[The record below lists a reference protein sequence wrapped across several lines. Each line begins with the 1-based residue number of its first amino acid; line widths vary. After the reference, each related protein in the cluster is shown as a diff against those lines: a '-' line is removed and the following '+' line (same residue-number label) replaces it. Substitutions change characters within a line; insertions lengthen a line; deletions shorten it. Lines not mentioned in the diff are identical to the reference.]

1 MFIQKGG
8 DMTTITS
15 HSLPLIPLQP
25 NLALFDKRLSEDIC
39 TMNGVES
46 VLPHSLIRL
55 PSPKREQAQMSP
67 QDCYG
72 SENSQSNSIC
82 DMDPRSI
89 PGFDSKFSI
98 GTLTMDD
105 RTSSEVARSNS
116 VSSYKGDNNNKD
128 DDDEYMNY
136 CSDDSELSVGKE
148 VDDAIDNIRRNNNE
162 PKSVSSFRL
171 NDTNAITQ
179 NNTAALT
186 TLATTPKL
194 PSIVR
199 PNPTRQEE
207 FLRKSHMYAEEI
219 MKHQINFMTVTKGL
233 NISPRLS
240 DNAFSS
246 YPRPN
251 ELSPIHN
258 ATITNPLKIHGFS
271 RLQAYANDNDLGKKW
286 SVIED
291 RSARSPEATH
301 FRQIHSHLN
310 AISKITSAL
319 GRDNNTRV
327 QMTSPA
333 YTTSRESSQS
343 PPSSNASSSARHMH
357 HNHNFNETSLKF
369 SIDNI
374 LKPSFGRR
382 ITDPLLKRNKPARK
396 GGNSHRTGRMSTS
409 IDSNASS
416 LTTNDKKTSSAD
428 QTAAKALSNSNSN
441 ATESTTDKTNTTSST
456 TTSESNSKGPLSWP
470 AWVYCTRYSDRPS
483 SGRSPRARRP
493 KKTTDKTVND
503 EKRPRTAFSGPQ
515 LARLKNE
522 FAENRYLTERR
533 RQQLSS
539 ELGLN
544 EAQIKIWFQNKRA
557 KIKKSSGQK
566 NPLALQLMAQ
576 GLYNHSTVPLTREE
590 EELQE
595 MQERANAEAVST
607 NISNIQSN
615 EHADDD
621 DDDD

>member
-1 MFIQKGG
+1 MFIQKSG

-25 NLALFDKRLSEDIC
+25 NLGLFEKRLSDDIC

-55 PSPKREQAQMSP
+55 PSPKREQVAQMSP

-82 DMDPRSI
+82 DMDPRSLH
-89 PGFDSKFSI
+89 GLDSKYSI
-98 GTLTMDD
+98 GTLADERTMH
-105 RTSSEVARSNS
+105 SVARSNS
-116 VSSYKGDNNNKD
+116 ASSYKGDSSNNKD
-128 DDDEYMNY
+128 DEDEYMNY

-148 VDDAIDNIRRNNNE
+148 VDDSIIDIRRNNNE
-162 PKSVSSFRL
+162 PKPSFQL
-171 NDTNAITQ
+171 NDPLS
-179 NNTAALT
+179 NNR
-186 TLATTPKL
+186 ATHQSKL

-240 DNAFSS
+240 DNAFSP
-246 YPRPN
+246 YPRSN
-251 ELSPIHN
+251 ELSPIQH
-258 ATITNPLKIHGFS
+258 AAISNPLKIGFS

-291 RSARSPEATH
+291 RNARSPEATN

-319 GRDNNTRV
+319 GRDNNARI
-327 QMTSPA
+327 QMTTSPS
-333 YTTSRESSQS
+333 YINVSRESSQS
-343 PPSSNASSSARHMH
+343 PPSSSNVSSVRRHMI
-357 HNHNFNETSLKF
+357 HNNFNESNLKF

-396 GGNSHRTGRMSTS
+396 TGTSHRTANTESSDKKQALTISTEQTKVLPQMPAKIQSNSVEAGDKANSPATTPTTPSSTS
-409 IDSNASS
+409 D
-416 LTTNDKKTSSAD
+416 
-428 QTAAKALSNSNSN
+428 
-441 ATESTTDKTNTTSST
+441 
-456 TTSESNSKGPLSWP
+456 SNSKGPISWP

-483 SGRSPRARRP
+483 SG
-493 KKTTDKTVND
+493 KF
-503 EKRPRTAFSGPQ
+503 FSF
-515 LARLKNE
+515 L
-522 FAENRYLTERR
+522 
-533 RQQLSS
+533 
-539 ELGLN
+539 
-544 EAQIKIWFQNKRA
+544 
-557 KIKKSSGQK
+557 
-566 NPLALQLMAQ
+566 
-576 GLYNHSTVPLTREE
+576 
-590 EELQE
+590 
-595 MQERANAEAVST
+595 
-607 NISNIQSN
+607 
-615 EHADDD
+615 
-621 DDDD
+621 

>member
-25 NLALFDKRLSEDIC
+25 NLGLFDKRLSGDIC

-55 PSPKREQAQMSP
+55 PSPKREQSQMSP

-89 PGFDSKFSI
+89 PAFDSKFSI
-98 GTLTMDD
+98 GALTVDD

-128 DDDEYMNY
+128 DEDEYMNY

-148 VDDAIDNIRRNNNE
+148 VDDAIDIRRNNNE

-171 NDTNAITQ
+171 NDSHAITQ
-179 NNTAALT
+179 NNQL
-186 TLATTPKL
+186 TLAATATTASSTTKL
-194 PSIVR
+194 PNIVR

-233 NISPRLS
+233 NVNSRLS
-240 DNAFSS
+240 DNAYSP
-246 YPRPN
+246 YPN

-258 ATITNPLKIHGFS
+258 AAITNPLKIGFS

-291 RSARSPEATH
+291 RNARSPEATH

-319 GRDNNTRV
+319 GRDNNTRI

-343 PPSSNASSSARHMH
+343 PPSSNASSSVRHMH
-357 HNHNFNETSLKF
+357 HNNFNETSLKF

-382 ITDPLLKRNKPARK
+382 ITDPLLKRNKPTRK
-396 GGNSHRTGRMSTS
+396 SGNSHRTSNTERTGRISTS
-409 IDSNASS
+409 IDSSSNASS

-428 QTAAKALSNSNSN
+428 QTGSKALSNVNSN
-441 ATESTTDKTNTTSST
+441 TTESTTDTNAKAST
-456 TTSESNSKGPLSWP
+456 TASDSNSKGPLSWP

-483 SGRSPRARRP
+483 SGKIPCHLFPFCSYRFFHCFCVIFPAFLAFTLS
-493 KKTTDKTVND
+493 KVIQYFLWNLQVNI
-503 EKRPRTAFSGPQ
+503 
-515 LARLKNE
+515 LKV
-522 FAENRYLTERR
+522 
-533 RQQLSS
+533 
-539 ELGLN
+539 
-544 EAQIKIWFQNKRA
+544 QIICVHV
-557 KIKKSSGQK
+557 
-566 NPLALQLMAQ
+566 
-576 GLYNHSTVPLTREE
+576 Y
-590 EELQE
+590 
-595 MQERANAEAVST
+595 
-607 NISNIQSN
+607 
-615 EHADDD
+615 
-621 DDDD
+621 